1 MSQTVL
7 SLVDFPAAMI
17 KSSDRRDL
25 REKEFVLA
33 GSQDGTSL
41 TYLVML
47 HLKSQSRE

>member
-33 GSQDGTSL
+33 
-41 TYLVML
+41 YIPMI
-47 HLKSQSRE
+47 QSMMKVKATGA